1 MTWGI
6 IIATADAAAR
16 YDSAIRFF
24 IGATNGEIVA
34 ENRLYL
40 SPAQK
45 NELRNLGVPS
55 NLLGAR
61 LHTIA
66 FKGPLKE
73 NIKLATV
80 EGVHVA
86 IGRIARE
93 LVRKVFCDFHC
104 AFAE

>member
-6 IIATADAAAR
+6 IIATAQAAAG

-24 IGATNGEIVA
+24 VGATNGEIVA
-34 ENRLYL
+34 ENKLYL

-55 NLLGAR
+55 DMLNAR

-66 FKGPLKE
+66 FKGHLKE
-73 NIKLATV
+73 NVSLATV
-80 EGVHVA
+80 PGVHVA
-86 IGRIARE
+86 IGRVARE